1 MCDSFLLHP
10 FFSLLPPFLSS
21 SSSSSTDSEK
31 GKDYLSITMSPYQSP
46 TPSVTDDV
54 VLSKVAR
61 THTFKR
67 LRTPSRCR
75 GCDTYVYF
83 HGFECDIVSDAHVHF
98 ISPLHVH
105 TFLINIED
113 IFDCKKFR
121 QKYRHTC
128 TCTLYYYFYF
138 YFKFS
143 FFQCGLSCHRK
154 CLSTLAIRCDTK
166 VQYTCTCETLLC
178 TCTNTRIILKL
189 IIICL
194 CFFSNFL

>member
-1 MCDSFLLHP
+1 
-10 FFSLLPPFLSS
+10 
-21 SSSSSTDSEK
+21 
-31 GKDYLSITMSPYQSP
+31 MSPYQSP

-83 HGFECDIVSDAHVHF
+83 HGFECDIVSNAHVHF

-113 IFDCKKFR
+113 IFDRKKFR

-128 TCTLYYYFYF
+128 TCTLYYYYF
-138 YFKFS
+138 F
-143 FFQCGLSCHRK
+143 
-154 CLSTLAIRCDTK
+154 
-166 VQYTCTCETLLC
+166 
-178 TCTNTRIILKL
+178 ILNSL
-189 IIICL
+189 
-194 CFFSNFL
+194 FFSVDCLVIESVYQHWLFAVILRYSIHVHVKPYYVHVQMQGLF

>member
-31 GKDYLSITMSPYQSP
+31 GKDYLSITMSPYQPP

-105 TFLINIED
+105 TFLIMIED
-113 IFDCKKFR
+113 IFNCKKLR
-121 QKYRHTC
+121 QKSIGIHVHLHCMY
-128 TCTLYYYFYF
+128 
-138 YFKFS
+138 
-143 FFQCGLSCHRK
+143 
-154 CLSTLAIRCDTK
+154 
-166 VQYTCTCETLLC
+166 
-178 TCTNTRIILKL
+178 II
-189 IIICL
+189 
-194 CFFSNFL
+194 F

>member
-1 MCDSFLLHP
+1 
-10 FFSLLPPFLSS
+10 
-21 SSSSSTDSEK
+21 
-31 GKDYLSITMSPYQSP
+31 MSPYQSP

-83 HGFECDIVSDAHVHF
+83 HGFECDIVSNAHVHF

-113 IFDCKKFR
+113 IFDRKKFR
-121 QKYRHTC
+121 QKYMYRHTC
-128 TCTLYYYFYF
+128 TCTLYYYYF
-138 YFKFS
+138 FNFKFS

-166 VQYTCTCETLLC
+166 V
-178 TCTNTRIILKL
+178 
-189 IIICL
+189 
-194 CFFSNFL
+194 